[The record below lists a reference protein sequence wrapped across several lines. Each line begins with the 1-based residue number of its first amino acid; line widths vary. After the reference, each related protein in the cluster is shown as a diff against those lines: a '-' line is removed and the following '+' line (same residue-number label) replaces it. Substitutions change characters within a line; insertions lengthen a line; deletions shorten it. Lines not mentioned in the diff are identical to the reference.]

1 MTTGITAA
9 LHFHSLVQAPSPDVE
24 QARDATQ
31 KIDAVKVEDAPPEK
45 QQSLPEMIDDFMA
58 KSNAMDKKITEF
70 EKDIAAHADVTAD
83 LQAAQAALA
92 TYMTEHPDLQGDI
105 DMDEIMVYLPET
117 SPLRTGET
125 AEVSVRTLMN
135 KYKVSQKGLQ
145 LPEMPKFVAVS
156 DIGPY
161 QTSLDRAVLKASSY
175 FNEIKQSKLS
185 ELASR
190 RQGLLDLMA
199 MIIKTYSELLRSS
212 VRR

>member
-9 LHFHSLVQAPSPDVE
+9 LHFHSLVQAPPPDVE

-58 KSNAMDKKITEF
+58 KSNAIDKKITEF

-105 DMDEIMVYLPET
+105 DTDEIMVYLPET

-145 LPEMPKFVAVS
+145 LPEMPKFVRTACPEAMDTFS
-156 DIGPY
+156 ALCCLLRKCLLAA
-161 QTSLDRAVLKASSY
+161 SRASSAWTS
-175 FNEIKQSKLS
+175 NPNSGRHS
-185 ELASR
+185 NRSR
-190 RQGLLDLMA
+190 RNALTRLALG
-199 MIIKTYSELLRSS
+199 R
-212 VRR
+212 